1 MQFFYIDY
9 LNGDKKERNI
19 GFLKADHEGI
29 NVGLHGVPVQCGG
42 ACKVYAINEFGTRCL
57 LGQVPVKNGNG
68 MEKFRWAPE
77 VGFRDCVAVEIPL
90 YGTRIGKC
98 VLREQSTGY
107 NKIQEKMG
115 EKKELTEQ
123 IDVYKTDTYKTD
135 AYKTNAC
142 KTESYKTEMHKTEPY
157 IPYSGQRVE
166 FTARQQILDTDVNR
180 EYQNR
185 QQNSYAENELQQ
197 ETNEVR
203 NIDRQETREHS
214 EWGNTSRENMPR
226 ETRERSEWGNTS
238 REEIQRETRKS
249 NEWGNPSRQ
258 ENISNIA
265 ADKWTQLMETYP
277 RVHIFP
283 EAQSVLIKPKDL
295 IVLTEKYHEMAT
307 NSFVLHAYYNYRQL
321 LLFCY
326 PNGAGNGQNAD
337 AQQQGNGQ
345 PDAGSRTS
353 VHAAD
358 NSYGSTPNAAQSQ
371 SKTEYYLGVPG
382 TYYERECRIA
392 EMFGFEGFENGE
404 ARMHDE
410 IDRVAHTGCFGY
422 YMKRVEI

>member
-1 MQFFYIDY
+1 
-9 LNGDKKERNI
+9 
-19 GFLKADHEGI
+19 
-29 NVGLHGVPVQCGG
+29 
-42 ACKVYAINEFGTRCL
+42 
-57 LGQVPVKNGNG
+57 
-68 MEKFRWAPE
+68 
-77 VGFRDCVAVEIPL
+77 
-90 YGTRIGKC
+90 
-98 VLREQSTGY
+98 
-107 NKIQEKMG
+107 
-115 EKKELTEQ
+115 
-123 IDVYKTDTYKTD
+123 
-135 AYKTNAC
+135 
-142 KTESYKTEMHKTEPY
+142 
-157 IPYSGQRVE
+157 
-166 FTARQQILDTDVNR
+166 
-180 EYQNR
+180 
-185 QQNSYAENELQQ
+185 
-197 ETNEVR
+197 
-203 NIDRQETREHS
+203 
-214 EWGNTSRENMPR
+214 MPR

-249 NEWGNPSRQ
+249 NVWGNPSRQ

-326 PNGAGNGQNAD
+326 PNGAGNGQNAN

>member
-19 GFLKADHEGI
+19 GFLKADQDGI
-29 NVGLHGVPVQCGG
+29 SVGLHGVPVQCGS
-42 ACKVYAINEFGTRCL
+42 ACKVYAINDKGTRCP
-57 LGQVPVKNGNG
+57 LGQVAVKNGNG

-98 VLREQSTGY
+98 VLRERS
-107 NKIQEKMG
+107 
-115 EKKELTEQ
+115 
-123 IDVYKTDTYKTD
+123 
-135 AYKTNAC
+135 
-142 KTESYKTEMHKTEPY
+142 
-157 IPYSGQRVE
+157 
-166 FTARQQILDTDVNR
+166 ARQQESRKSNERRNAGQQALHLETK
-180 EYQNR
+180 ESGKQNNTR
-185 QQNSYAENELQQ
+185 QQLVDTRYQDLQ
-197 ETNEVR
+197 
-203 NIDRQETREHS
+203 
-214 EWGNTSRENMPR
+214 R
-226 ETRERSEWGNTS
+226 ETREFEDSRNTKHQD
-238 REEIQRETRKS
+238 RQGETRKS
-249 NEWGNPSRQ
+249 NERRNAEQQGFYTRQTGETSNENKTTDNQLQREAYIVQKEEKHEETIGN
-258 ENISNIA
+258 IV

-326 PNGAGNGQNAD
+326 PNGANSGQRAD
-337 AQQQGNGQ
+337 ADNSEKVQAAQ
-345 PDAGSRTS
+345 DSRAN
-353 VHAAD
+353 VHVAD
-358 NSYGSTPNAAQSQ
+358 NSYGTTRYATKGH

-382 TYYERECRIA
+382 IYYERECRIA

-404 ARMHDE
+404 ARMHEE